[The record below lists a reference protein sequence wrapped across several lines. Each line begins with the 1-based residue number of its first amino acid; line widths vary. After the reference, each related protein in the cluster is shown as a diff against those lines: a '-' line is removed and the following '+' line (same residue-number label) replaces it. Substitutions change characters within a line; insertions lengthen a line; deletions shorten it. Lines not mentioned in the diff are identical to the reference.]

1 MRERGVLKNHL
12 LGEELEKSEERGK
25 EQGTWQGRH
34 EEGRSLDR

>member
-12 LGEELEKSEERGK
+12 LGEELEKSERGK
-25 EQGTWQGRH
+25 EQVARQGRH